1 VKALGSRIDRY
12 LWREAIPPLL
22 FGLVLYSALV
32 VTSATLWRLQWIVGT
47 PVLEVAWWLLLQTPQ
62 ALVQVAPIALVL
74 SVLLAFG
81 RLASDHE
88 LTALQA
94 GTVPLLRATLVFVV
108 LGASIA
114 GGALA
119 INQWVLPRS
128 NVAVVDSYWQLTAG
142 RSGLF
147 RLAAQSLPVDDFLI
161 TFRDVDRRDELR
173 DVRVERWEGDV
184 LTLVRAERGRFEGQ
198 SLLLFGH
205 RTQRIDLGALD
216 AVGERSA
223 DETLRRLV
231 RLDARGADAEA
242 PLELTIS
249 LSVAELVTQF
259 SGGGFEDA
267 RSLTRLAVDAGNPTL
282 SMSQRRQSAALFQR
296 KLAEPLANITLLLVA
311 IPLSITYARSRSVAF
326 GLSLVVTLAWYL
338 LLTFGQLFAQTGVL
352 PLWLGPWL
360 GNLGLGALGVALIV
374 ARSRRA

>member
-1 VKALGSRIDRY
+1 VKALGTRIDRY

>member
-1 VKALGSRIDRY
+1 MRLFGSRLDRY

-22 FGLVLYSALV
+22 FGLLLYSSLA
-32 VTSATLWRLQWIVGT
+32 VTSATMWRLQWIVGT
-47 PVLEVAWWLLLQTPQ
+47 PIAEISWWLLLQMPQ

-94 GTVPLLRATLVFVV
+94 GTVPLLRASGVFIM
-108 LGASIA
+108 LGALVA
-114 GGALA
+114 GAALA
-119 INQWVLPRS
+119 VNQWVLPRT
-128 NVAVVDSYWQLTAG
+128 NVAVVDTYWQLTAG

-147 RLAAQSLPVDDFLI
+147 RLASQSLPVDDFRL
-161 TFRDVDRRDELR
+161 TFGQVSLGDDLQ
-173 DVRVERWEGDV
+173 DVRVERWDGDV
-184 LTLVRAERGRFEGQ
+184 LTIVRAERGRFVDQ
-198 SLLLFGH
+198 SLVLFGH
-205 RTQRIDLGALD
+205 RTQRFDLSALD
-216 AVGERSA
+216 VASDDPA
-223 DETLRRLV
+223 TTLRQLV
-231 RLDARGADAEA
+231 RVDARAADPEA
-242 PLELTIS
+242 PLEITVS

-267 RSLTRLAVDAGNPTL
+267 RSLTRLAADAHDPLLTL
-282 SMSQRRQSAALFQR
+282 AQRRQSASLLQR
-296 KLAEPLANITLLLVA
+296 KLAEPLANVTLLLVA

-338 LLTFGQLFAQTGVL
+338 LLTFGQLFSQTGVL
-352 PLWLGPWL
+352 PVWLGPWI
-360 GNLGLGALGVALIV
+360 GTAVLGAVGIVLLV

>member
-94 GTVPLLRATLVFVV
+94 GTVPLLRATFVFVV

>member
-1 VKALGSRIDRY
+1 VSGLGTRLDRY

-22 FGLVLYSALV
+22 FGLVLYSSLV
-32 VTSATLWRLQWIVGT
+32 VTSATLWRLQWIIGT
-47 PVLEVAWWLLLQTPQ
+47 PVVEIAGWLLLQMPQ
-62 ALVQVAPIALVL
+62 AVVQVAPIALVL

-94 GTVPLLRATLVFVV
+94 GTVPLLRATVVFVV
-108 LGASIA
+108 LGATIA

-119 INQWVLPRS
+119 INQWVLPRT
-128 NVAVVDSYWQLTAG
+128 NVAVVNAYWHLTAG

-147 RLAAQSLPVDDFLI
+147 RLAAQSLPVDDFRL
-161 TFRDVDRRDELR
+161 TFSDVDRRDELR
-173 DVRVERWEGDV
+173 DVRVERWDGDV
-184 LTLVRAERGRFEGQ
+184 LTIVRAERGRFEGQ

-205 RTQRIDLGALD
+205 RTQRLDLAALD
-216 AVGERSA
+216 RSEGGA
-223 DETLRRLV
+223 DEVLRRLV

-249 LSVAELVTQF
+249 LSVAELVSQF

-267 RSLTRLAVDAGNPTL
+267 RSLTRLAADASNAAVP
-282 SMSQRRQSAALFQR
+282 MAQRRQSAALLQR
-296 KLAEPLANITLLLVA
+296 KLAEPLANVTLLLVA

-352 PLWLGPWL
+352 PLWLGPWI
-360 GNLGLGALGVALIV
+360 GNVALGALGVGLIV
-374 ARSRRA
+374 AGTRRA

>member
-1 VKALGSRIDRY
+1 VKALGTRIDRY

-338 LLTFGQLFAQTGVL
+338 LLTFGQLFAQTGFL